1 MKKPSLS
8 LFLFLGL
15 MITLGASTGRAQV
28 VGPIEADI
36 QFPFYAGDTKFPPG
50 TYIIKPLDTSDLT
63 LMEISTPD
71 GRNSALFQVRD
82 AQASTSPPKTELI
95 FNKYGDNYFL
105 SKVFDQ
111 GNKLGSALEESRYQK
126 KLISGGATVEDRHVS
141 ARRRTQ

>member
-1 MKKPSLS
+1 MRKQSLS

-15 MITLGASTGRAQV
+15 MITLGAGKAQAQV

-50 TYIIKPLDTSDLT
+50 TYIVKPLDDSDLT

-71 GRNSALFQVRD
+71 GRNRALFQVRD
-82 AQASTSPPKTELI
+82 AQANTSPSKTELI
-95 FNKYGDNYFL
+95 FSKYGDNYFL

-111 GNKLGSALEESRYQK
+111 GNKRGSALEESRYQK
-126 KLISGGATVEDRHVS
+126 KLRSGGAAVEDRHVS
-141 ARRRTQ
+141 ARHRTQ

>member
-1 MKKPSLS
+1 MKKQSLS

-15 MITLGASTGRAQV
+15 MITLGAGKTQAQI
-28 VGPIEADI
+28 VGPIEVDI

-63 LMEISTPD
+63 LMEISTSD
-71 GRNSALFQVRD
+71 GRHSALFQVRD

-105 SKVFDQ
+105 EGVRPGKQ
-111 GNKLGSALEESRYQK
+111 TGQ
-126 KLISGGATVEDRHVS
+126 
-141 ARRRTQ
+141 RT

>member
-1 MKKPSLS
+1 MKKQSLS

-15 MITLGASTGRAQV
+15 MITLGAGKAQAQI
-28 VGPIEADI
+28 VGPIEVDI

-63 LMEISTPD
+63 LMEITTPD
-71 GRNSALFQVRD
+71 GRHSALFQVRD

-126 KLISGGATVEDRHVS
+126 KLSSGGAAVEDRHVS
-141 ARRRTQ
+141 ARHRTQ